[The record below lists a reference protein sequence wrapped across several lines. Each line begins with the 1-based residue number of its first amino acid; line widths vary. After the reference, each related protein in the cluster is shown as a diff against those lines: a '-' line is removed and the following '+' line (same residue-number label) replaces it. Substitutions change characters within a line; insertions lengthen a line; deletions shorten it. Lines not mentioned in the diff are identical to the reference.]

1 MSNPYDNFDPDT
13 EAESIRPPEP
23 EPIDT
28 DRGEPTTKA
37 PKKKKHGVILLIVAI
52 IVGTIIALAFFVM
65 FFLRAVS
72 SGDPAAVAVEA
83 DAAITRQAS
92 SGPDLGAFQRR
103 VEQQLA
109 EQREREA
116 RAQLERSNQQGA
128 GQPAAA
134 DATNQASAPAPSL
147 GHYEG
152 QSSARG
158 RPRSSNKEEL
168 TPEEIAEA
176 RRFQPGVLWGD
187 MPSTGADPQYD
198 QADANGGQRNQRQSI
213 AGSGDGLGGLLKTE
227 SMAEGYAFG
236 RPDLKYLLRNGTTI
250 PCTLIPRIVTNY
262 PGHTSCLVNKDVYS
276 ANGEVLLIEKGS
288 TVQGERKVSIKPGDV
303 KVFVVWGTI
312 ETTEGVKIG
321 IDSMAAD
328 QLGAAGLDAVV
339 DNHYGKRFGAAVF
352 LSVLDD
358 ALQYVVEES
367 RRGDGVTFDSST
379 DNAEEM
385 ASIALEN
392 TINIQPT
399 GYVQHASETNII
411 VARDVDFRSVY
422 GVR

>member
-13 EAESIRPPEP
+13 EAESIRAPEP
-23 EPIDT
+23 EPIDM

-37 PKKKKHGVILLIVAI
+37 PKKKKHGVILLVLAIVLGSVIA
-52 IVGTIIALAFFVM
+52 VGFFIM

-72 SGDPAAVAVEA
+72 SDDSAAAVVEP
-83 DAAITRQAS
+83 DAAMTRQAS
-92 SGPDLGAFQRR
+92 TGPDLGAFQRR
-103 VEQQLA
+103 IEQQLA

-116 RAQLERSNQQGA
+116 RAQREQQSTPQ
-128 GQPAAA
+128 QPAPQVAEA
-134 DATNQASAPAPSL
+134 QTGGAPPSL
-147 GHYEG
+147 GRYEG
-152 QSSARG
+152 RPSSSSRT
-158 RPRSSNKEEL
+158 RSNNKDEM

-187 MPSTGADPQYD
+187 MPSTGADPRYSNT
-198 QADANGGQRNQRQSI
+198 AAGGQQQNQPQQTI
-213 AGSGDGLGGLLKTE
+213 AGGGDGLGGLLKTE
-227 SMAEGYAFG
+227 AMAEGYAVG
-236 RPDLKYLLRNGTTI
+236 RPDLKYLLKSGTTI

-262 PGHTSCLVNKDVYS
+262 PGHTSCLVNRDVYS

-288 TVQGERKVSIKPGDV
+288 TALGERKVSIKPGDV

-312 ETTEGVKIG
+312 ETPHGVKIG

-339 DNHYGKRFGAAVF
+339 DNHYGKRFGAAIL

-379 DNAEEM
+379 NNAEDM

>member
-37 PKKKKHGVILLIVAI
+37 PKKKKHGVILLIIAI
-52 IVGTIIALAFFVM
+52 ILGSVIALIFFAM
-65 FFLRAVS
+65 FMLRATS
-72 SGDPAAVAVEA
+72 SSDPAAAEIEA

-116 RAQLERSNQQGA
+116 RAQQERAHQTP
-128 GQPAAA
+128 PAVAA
-134 DATNQASAPAPSL
+134 TAAPPATGGEAPSL
-147 GHYEG
+147 GHYEN
-152 QSSARG
+152 QS
-158 RPRSSNKEEL
+158 RSSGRSRSNNKEEL

-176 RRFQPGVLWGD
+176 RRFEPGVLWGD
-187 MPSTGADPQYD
+187 IPSTGADPQLEAAAID
-198 QADANGGQRNQRQSI
+198 RNQRRNRQTV
-213 AGSGDGLGGLLKTE
+213 AGGGDGLGGLLKTE
-227 SMAEGYAFG
+227 SMAEGYAFA
-236 RPDLKYLLRNGTTI
+236 RPDLKYLLRSGTTI

-262 PGHTSCLVNKDVYS
+262 PGHTSCLVNRDVYS

-312 ETTEGVKIG
+312 DTPSGVKVG

-339 DNHYGKRFGAAVF
+339 DNHYGKRFGAAIF

-379 DNAEEM
+379 NNAEDM

-411 VARDVDFRSVY
+411 DARDVDFRSVY
-422 GVR
+422 EVR